1 MVSIVII
8 AVTIAVAIGLLVVYK
23 KSIFGTFGEAGQG
36 VQDFFGESA
45 KGIQDFFQNPLGLE
59 LPDLNNLFPSGE
71 PLDPTIGSPDPL
83 PETDPLPVTNPFA
96 DFTTS
101 LTDQFNAFS
110 KSITDALDFNPVPEA
125 RGDDTPIIPDIPVD
139 DTTTIPNTPVDD
151 ATTIP
156 NTPVDDATTIPES
169 EIDRTNN
176 IYPDILKRFPSFES
190 FTPAAQERIIRNFLS
205 KPSTTDYNIPESEI
219 DRIKIYP
226 DILKRFPYFESFT
239 PAAQERILKN
249 FLSRQSTTNEI
260 PDTPTAQ
267 RKIEVI
273 GSSIQG
279 KQFTG
284 DGSFTGDTVRKSEFD
299 EPTLRSKRQE
309 SDRIK
314 EARRL
319 AQEARDKAVAGLNRK
334 NKESSDR
341 NDELIRQADEA
352 NRKHHGKFFGR
363 TPEQIALELTG
374 GNISNF

>member
-23 KSIFGTFGEAGQG
+23 KSIFGTFGEAG
-36 VQDFFGESA
+36 
-45 KGIQDFFQNPLGLE
+45 KGIQDFFGGSTKGIQSFFQDPLGLGIPEADAYSIRSDKPPDFSPDSPDSLTKEE
-59 LPDLNNLFPSGE
+59 LEGASHIQLPGD
-71 PLDPTIGSPDPL
+71 GSVYIDGTLVRDPL
-83 PETDPLPVTNPFA
+83 PKIDPFA
-96 DFTTS
+96 DFTKS
-101 LTDQFNAFS
+101 LTDKFTDFS
-110 KSITDALDFNPVPEA
+110 KSVTDALDFNPVPQVY
-125 RGDDTPIIPDIPVD
+125 GDDTTTIPNASVD
-139 DTTTIPNTPVDD
+139 DTTTIPK
-151 ATTIP
+151 
-156 NTPVDDATTIPES
+156 S
-169 EIDRTNN
+169 EVDRTNN
-176 IYPDILKRFPSFES
+176 ID
-190 FTPAAQERIIRNFLS
+190 
-205 KPSTTDYNIPESEI
+205 
-219 DRIKIYP
+219 P

-249 FLSRQSTTNEI
+249 FLSRQSTTEHEI

-267 RKIEVI
+267 RKRVPYIS
-273 GSSIQG
+273 SSIQG

-284 DGSFTGDTVRKSEFD
+284 SGSTFIGGTVRKSEFD

-341 NDELIRQADEA
+341 NDELIRRADEA
-352 NRKHHGKFFGR
+352 NRKHHGKFFGK

>member
-23 KSIFGTFGEAGQG
+23 KSIFGTFGEAGKG

-71 PLDPTIGSPDPL
+71 PLDPIIDSPDPL

-96 DFTTS
+96 DFTKS
-101 LTDQFNAFS
+101 LTDQFNVFS
-110 KSITDALDFNPVPEA
+110 KGVTDALDFNPVPEA

-139 DTTTIPNTPVDD
+139 DTTTIPNIPVDD
-151 ATTIP
+151 TTTIP
-156 NTPVDDATTIPES
+156 NASVDDTTTIPKS
-169 EIDRTNN
+169 EVDRTNN
-176 IYPDILKRFPSFES
+176 ID
-190 FTPAAQERIIRNFLS
+190 
-205 KPSTTDYNIPESEI
+205 
-219 DRIKIYP
+219 P

-249 FLSRQSTTNEI
+249 FLSRQSTTEHEI

-267 RKIEVI
+267 RKRVPYIS
-273 GSSIQG
+273 SSIQG

-284 DGSFTGDTVRKSEFD
+284 SGSTFIGGTVRKSEFD

-341 NDELIRQADEA
+341 NDELIRRADEA
-352 NRKHHGKFFGR
+352 NRKHHGKFFGK